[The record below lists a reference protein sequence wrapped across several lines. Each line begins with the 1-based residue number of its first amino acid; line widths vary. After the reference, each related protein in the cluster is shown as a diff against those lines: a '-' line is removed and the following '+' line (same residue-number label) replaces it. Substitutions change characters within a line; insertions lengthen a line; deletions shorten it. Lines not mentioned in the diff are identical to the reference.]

1 MGCNAKKFQ
10 IQTAEKCGLFSSL
23 FLWAGRLFANCSKL
37 PQKIA
42 TIVWHNKG
50 ALRENG
56 TDLPHNLRKILPA
69 KAHAGTF
76 SCGCGRSS
84 GAQQAHKKLSPVS
97 MRGNSQ
103 NGGQTTKSLLTK
115 PQCSGVPIQ
124 QAVSL
129 SSSFPRHCL
138 LFVCAF
144 FRETQA
150 VSRSECCPAARS
162 PAYKNRPG
170 FLLRKPGRFVC
181 FICAFS
187 SAHDFSG
194 SSARS
199 ICKGFLFAESQPIGI
214 FHQTGIG
221 TLNNFPR
228 IVVRKAHHFQNAL
241 AVHPVF
247 RKDTL
252 LGPNNHIHQ
261 WNFAFISAE
270 KIQWQII
277 LQNALIC
284 AKTLPIFAQ
293 VGDFLFTL
301 KALLLCAVPLFR
313 SSSSDLATDYNVSL
327 CGQRCSAQRF
337 LLSSMIFFFIIR
349 HQNPNEKHHRHSA
362 QK

>member
-1 MGCNAKKFQ
+1 MIF
-10 IQTAEKCGLFSSL
+10 
-23 FLWAGRLFANCSKL
+23 
-37 PQKIA
+37 
-42 TIVWHNKG
+42 
-50 ALRENG
+50 
-56 TDLPHNLRKILPA
+56 
-69 KAHAGTF
+69 
-76 SCGCGRSS
+76 
-84 GAQQAHKKLSPVS
+84 
-97 MRGNSQ
+97 
-103 NGGQTTKSLLTK
+103 
-115 PQCSGVPIQ
+115 
-124 QAVSL
+124 
-129 SSSFPRHCL
+129 
-138 LFVCAF
+138 
-144 FRETQA
+144 
-150 VSRSECCPAARS
+150 
-162 PAYKNRPG
+162 
-170 FLLRKPGRFVC
+170 
-181 FICAFS
+181 
-187 SAHDFSG
+187 AHDFSG

-214 FHQTGIG
+214 FHPAGIG

-228 IVVRKAHHFQNAL
+228 IVVRKAHHFQNTL

-261 WNFAFISAE
+261 WNFAFISDE

-284 AKTLPIFAQ
+284 AKILSIFAQ

-313 SSSSDLATDYNVSL
+313 SSSSDLAADYNVSL

-362 QK
+362 QNSMIKFYIQKSAKIGFSEPFYRFSPNFATDLLQTTEKGASYTFHYQYAKVNPLHFCISESM

>member
-1 MGCNAKKFQ
+1 
-10 IQTAEKCGLFSSL
+10 
-23 FLWAGRLFANCSKL
+23 
-37 PQKIA
+37 
-42 TIVWHNKG
+42 
-50 ALRENG
+50 
-56 TDLPHNLRKILPA
+56 
-69 KAHAGTF
+69 
-76 SCGCGRSS
+76 
-84 GAQQAHKKLSPVS
+84 

-144 FRETQA
+144 FREIQA

-194 SSARS
+194 SSACS
-199 ICKGFLFAESQPIGI
+199 ICKGFLFAEPQPIGI
-214 FHQTGIG
+214 FRQTGIG

-228 IVVRKAHHFQNAL
+228 IVVRKAHHFQNTL

-284 AKTLPIFAQ
+284 AKILSIFAQ

-313 SSSSDLATDYNVSL
+313 SSSSDLAADYNVSL

-349 HQNPNEKHHRHSA
+349 HQNPNEKHHRYSA
-362 QK
+362 QKFKDKILYQKICKNRVFGAILPILHEFCYRSATNLLQTTEKGA